1 MSFKSKVTGFAIKA
15 GRRLQQKCP
24 TLMVVGGVA
33 GLVFAGVLA
42 CKETHEQLDD
52 VIKEHKEKVAAI
64 KDIRDGKVV
73 LDEIS
78 TEEYAEK
85 KYKKHL
91 LHIYLCTICKLAKV
105 YAPAF
110 LLAAASIFSILWGH
124 KIITRRH
131 LAAAAECYALRE
143 TISEY
148 RKRVADHV
156 GEETEKR
163 IFNNEETEVVTHKAK
178 DKDGNETEELRESVV
193 GKGAK
198 RTYCYIAS
206 KETIKSDWWDDDEQ
220 LMVRKLEQLLMQ
232 PANAVFEERGE
243 LTIID
248 CMRAPWERRYLKKYP
263 ETRTAGWW
271 RDNPYAP
278 GLPTVHPV
286 NCHVNR
292 ISGPN
297 EPLVLSVTFDAQGDI
312 YAAMAL
318 AKAEEKETK
327 AKFRNRARL
336 KPKGEV
342 YA

>member
-1 MSFKSKVTGFAIKA
+1 MSIKSKVTGFAIKA

-33 GLVFAGVLA
+33 GLVVAGVLA
-42 CKETHEQLDD
+42 CKETHEQLDN
-52 VIKEHKEKVAAI
+52 VLKEHKEKVQAI
-64 KDIRDGKVV
+64 KDIRDGKVI

-105 YAPAF
+105 YAPAA
-110 LLAAASIFSILWGH
+110 LLATASIFSILWGH

-131 LAAAAECYALRE
+131 LAAVAECYGLKRTVNELQRENEAL
-143 TISEY
+143 
-148 RKRVADHV
+148 KRGDPVDIPKAEK
-156 GEETEKR
+156 GQEEP
-163 IFNNEETEVVTHKAK
+163 NAK
-178 DKDGNETEELRESVV
+178 DSEELKETVN
-193 GKGAK
+193 KK
-198 RTYCYIAS
+198 RPYTYIAS

-220 LMVRKLEQLLMQ
+220 LMTRKFEQLLMK
-232 PANAVFEERGE
+232 PANAVFDERGE
-243 LTIID
+243 LCIID

-263 ETRTAGWW
+263 ETRSAGWW

-278 GLPTVHPV
+278 GLPAVHPV
-286 NCHVNR
+286 NCRVNR
-292 ISGPN
+292 ISGPG

-312 YAAMAL
+312 YAAMEL
-318 AKAEEKETK
+318 AKKEQRETK

-336 KPKGEV
+336 KPSSI
-342 YA
+342 